1 MTDYK
6 NLKLIAT
13 SSPHIRA
20 AENTRSIML
29 DVIIAMMPAL
39 IWAIVKFGF
48 RALTLTAVSVV
59 GCMFFEW
66 GYRKLMKKPQ
76 SVNDL
81 SAAVT
86 GILLAFVCPV
96 NMPYWMILVGDFFAI
111 VVVKQLFGGIGN
123 NFANPAIAARIFL
136 LLSFSQPMTTWLQVE
151 GGRAVQGVYGATPLA
166 LISAGDT
173 ANLPSVMEML
183 LGTRGGCMGET
194 CAIALILGGVYMIW
208 KKVITPTIPLAFIGG
223 VFVLSLL
230 FGVNPVYE
238 LLGGGLM
245 LGAFFMAT
253 DYTTSPITEKGKI
266 IFGLG
271 CALITMVIRVF
282 GSYPEGVSYS
292 ILLMNIITPHINRMV
307 RNKAF
312 GGVQQ

>member
-1 MTDYK
+1 MS
-6 NLKLIAT
+6 NKLIV
-13 SSPHIRA
+13 SPSPHIRDHATTSTIMRDVLIGLAPAMIA
-20 AENTRSIML
+20 AVMI
-29 DVIIAMMPAL
+29 
-39 IWAIVKFGF
+39 FGF
-48 RALTLTAVSVV
+48 RALLMTAVCVAACIIFEYGTERILGRENTISDLSAVVTGVILSFNLPVQLPLWMAVV
-59 GCMFFEW
+59 GC
-66 GYRKLMKKPQ
+66 
-76 SVNDL
+76 
-81 SAAVT
+81 
-86 GILLAFVCPV
+86 
-96 NMPYWMILVGDFFAI
+96 FFAI
-111 VVVKQLFGGIGN
+111 VIVKQLFGGIGN

>member
-1 MTDYK
+1 MS
-6 NLKLIAT
+6 NKLIV
-13 SSPHIRA
+13 SPSPHIRDNATTSTIMRDVLIGLAPAMIA
-20 AENTRSIML
+20 AV
-29 DVIIAMMPAL
+29 VI
-39 IWAIVKFGF
+39 FGF
-48 RALTLTAVSVV
+48 RALLMTAVCVAACIIFEYGTERILGRENTISDLSAVVTGVILSFNLPVQLPLWMAVV
-59 GCMFFEW
+59 GC
-66 GYRKLMKKPQ
+66 
-76 SVNDL
+76 
-81 SAAVT
+81 
-86 GILLAFVCPV
+86 
-96 NMPYWMILVGDFFAI
+96 FFAI
-111 VVVKQLFGGIGN
+111 VIVKQLFGGIGN

-292 ILLMNIITPHINRMV
+292 ILLRNIITPHINRMV

>member
-1 MTDYK
+1 MS
-6 NLKLIAT
+6 NKLIV
-13 SSPHIRA
+13 SPSPHIRDNATTSTIMRDVLIGLAPAMIA
-20 AENTRSIML
+20 AV
-29 DVIIAMMPAL
+29 VI
-39 IWAIVKFGF
+39 FGF
-48 RALTLTAVSVV
+48 RALLMTAVCVAACIIFEYGTERILGRENTISDLSAVVTGVILSFNLPVQLPLWMAVV
-59 GCMFFEW
+59 GC
-66 GYRKLMKKPQ
+66 
-76 SVNDL
+76 
-81 SAAVT
+81 
-86 GILLAFVCPV
+86 
-96 NMPYWMILVGDFFAI
+96 FFAI
-111 VVVKQLFGGIGN
+111 VIVKQLFGGIGN

-208 KKVITPTIPLAFIGG
+208 TKVITPTIPLAFIGG

>member
-1 MTDYK
+1 MS
-6 NLKLIAT
+6 NKLIV
-13 SSPHIRA
+13 SPSPHIRDSASTSTIMRDVLIALAPAMVA
-20 AENTRSIML
+20 A
-29 DVIIAMMPAL
+29 VII
-39 IWAIVKFGF
+39 FGF
-48 RALTLTAVSVV
+48 RALLMTAVCVAACIV
-59 GCMFFEW
+59 FEY
-66 GYRKLMKKPQ
+66 GTERILDREVTI
-76 SVNDL
+76 SDL

-86 GILLAFVCPV
+86 GVILSFNLPV
-96 NMPYWMILVGDFFAI
+96 QLPLWMAVVGCFFAI
-111 VVVKQLFGGIGN
+111 VIVKQLFGGIGN

-136 LLSFSQPMTTWLQVE
+136 LLSFSQQMTTWLQVDN
-151 GGRAVQGVYGATPLA
+151 GHAVEGVYGATPLA

-173 ANLPSVMEML
+173 ANLPSL
-183 LGTRGGCMGET
+183 LDMFLGVRGGCMGET
-194 CAIALILGGVYMIW
+194 CALALLIGGIYLIYR
-208 KKVITPTIPLAFIGG
+208 KVITITIPLSFIGG

-230 FGVNPVYE
+230 FGVDPLYQV
-238 LLGGGLM
+238 LGGGLM
-245 LGAFFMAT
+245 IGAFFMAT

>member
-1 MTDYK
+1 M
-6 NLKLIAT
+6 IV
-13 SSPHIRA
+13 SPSPHIRDNATTSTIMRDVLIGLAPAMIA
-20 AENTRSIML
+20 AV
-29 DVIIAMMPAL
+29 VI
-39 IWAIVKFGF
+39 FGF
-48 RALTLTAVSVV
+48 RALLMTAVCVAACIIFEYGTERILGRENTISDLSAVVTGVILSFNLPVQLPLWMAVV
-59 GCMFFEW
+59 GC
-66 GYRKLMKKPQ
+66 
-76 SVNDL
+76 
-81 SAAVT
+81 
-86 GILLAFVCPV
+86 
-96 NMPYWMILVGDFFAI
+96 FFAI
-111 VVVKQLFGGIGN
+111 VIVKQLFGGIGN

>member
-1 MTDYK
+1 LS
-6 NLKLIAT
+6 NKLIVSA
-13 SSPHIRA
+13 SPHIRDDA
-20 AENTRSIML
+20 TTSTIMR
-29 DVIIAMMPAL
+29 DVLIGLTPAL
-39 IWAIVKFGF
+39 IAATIIFGF
-48 RALTLTAVSVV
+48 RALLLTAVCVASCVV
-59 GCMFFEW
+59 FEY
-66 GYRKLMKKPQ
+66 GTERILGRQ
-76 SVNDL
+76 NTISDL

-86 GILLAFVCPV
+86 GMILAFNLPV
-96 NMPYWMILVGDFFAI
+96 QLPLWMAVVGCFFAI
-111 VVVKQLFGGIGN
+111 VIVKQLFGGIGN

-136 LLSFSQPMTTWLQVE
+136 LLSFSQPMTTWLQVQ
-151 GGRAVQGVYGATPLA
+151 GGKAVQGVYGATPLA

-173 ANLPSVMEML
+173 ANLPSMMEMF
-183 LGTRGGCMGET
+183 LGARGGCMGET
-194 CAIALILGGVYMIW
+194 CALALIIGGVYLIW
-208 KKVITPTIPLAFIGG
+208 RKVITPTIPLSFIGG
-223 VFVLSLL
+223 VLVLSLL
-230 FGVNPVYE
+230 FGVDPMYE
-238 LLGGGLM
+238 VLAGGLL

-253 DYTTSPITEKGKI
+253 DYTTSPITEKGKL

>member
-1 MTDYK
+1 MS
-6 NLKLIAT
+6 NKLIV
-13 SSPHIRA
+13 SPSPHIRDNATTSTIMRDVLIGLAPAMIA
-20 AENTRSIML
+20 AV
-29 DVIIAMMPAL
+29 VI
-39 IWAIVKFGF
+39 FGF
-48 RALTLTAVSVV
+48 RALLMTAVCVAACIIFEYGTERILGRENTISDLSAVVTGVILSFNLPVQLPLWMAVV
-59 GCMFFEW
+59 GC
-66 GYRKLMKKPQ
+66 
-76 SVNDL
+76 
-81 SAAVT
+81 
-86 GILLAFVCPV
+86 
-96 NMPYWMILVGDFFAI
+96 FFAI
-111 VVVKQLFGGIGN
+111 VIVKQLFGGIGN

-151 GGRAVQGVYGATPLA
+151 GGRAVQGVYVATPLA

>member
-1 MTDYK
+1 MS
-6 NLKLIAT
+6 NKLIV
-13 SSPHIRA
+13 SPSPHIRDNTTTSTIMRDVLIGLAPAMIA
-20 AENTRSIML
+20 AV
-29 DVIIAMMPAL
+29 VI
-39 IWAIVKFGF
+39 FGF
-48 RALTLTAVSVV
+48 RALLMTAVCVAACIIFEYGTERILGRENTISDLSAVVTGVILSFNLPVQLPLWMAVV
-59 GCMFFEW
+59 GC
-66 GYRKLMKKPQ
+66 
-76 SVNDL
+76 
-81 SAAVT
+81 
-86 GILLAFVCPV
+86 
-96 NMPYWMILVGDFFAI
+96 FFAI
-111 VVVKQLFGGIGN
+111 VIVKQLFGGIGN

>member
-1 MTDYK
+1 LS
-6 NLKLIAT
+6 NKLIV
-13 SSPHIRA
+13 SPSPHIRDNATTSTIMRDVLIGLAPAMIA
-20 AENTRSIML
+20 AV
-29 DVIIAMMPAL
+29 VI
-39 IWAIVKFGF
+39 FGF
-48 RALTLTAVSVV
+48 RALLMTAVCVAACIIFEYGTERILGRENTISDLSAVVTGVILSFNLPVQLPLWMAVV
-59 GCMFFEW
+59 GC
-66 GYRKLMKKPQ
+66 
-76 SVNDL
+76 
-81 SAAVT
+81 
-86 GILLAFVCPV
+86 
-96 NMPYWMILVGDFFAI
+96 FFAI
-111 VVVKQLFGGIGN
+111 VIVKQLFGGIGN

>member
-1 MTDYK
+1 MS
-6 NLKLIAT
+6 NKLIV
-13 SSPHIRA
+13 SPSPHIRDNATTSTIMRDVLIGLAPAMIA
-20 AENTRSIML
+20 AV
-29 DVIIAMMPAL
+29 VI
-39 IWAIVKFGF
+39 FGF
-48 RALTLTAVSVV
+48 RALLMTAVCVAACIIFEYGTERILGRENTISDLSAVVTGVILSFNLPVQLPLWMAVV
-59 GCMFFEW
+59 GC
-66 GYRKLMKKPQ
+66 
-76 SVNDL
+76 
-81 SAAVT
+81 
-86 GILLAFVCPV
+86 
-96 NMPYWMILVGDFFAI
+96 FFAI
-111 VVVKQLFGGIGN
+111 VIVKQLFGGIGN

-151 GGRAVQGVYGATPLA
+151 GGRAAQGVYGATPLA

>member
-1 MTDYK
+1 MS
-6 NLKLIAT
+6 NKLIV
-13 SSPHIRA
+13 SPSPHIRDNATTSTIMRDVLIGLAPAMIA
-20 AENTRSIML
+20 AV
-29 DVIIAMMPAL
+29 VI
-39 IWAIVKFGF
+39 FGF
-48 RALTLTAVSVV
+48 RALLMTAVCVAACIIFEYGTERILGRENTISDLSAVVTGVILSFNLPVQLPLWMAVV
-59 GCMFFEW
+59 GC
-66 GYRKLMKKPQ
+66 
-76 SVNDL
+76 
-81 SAAVT
+81 
-86 GILLAFVCPV
+86 
-96 NMPYWMILVGDFFAI
+96 FFAI
-111 VVVKQLFGGIGN
+111 VIVKQLFGGIGN

>member
-1 MTDYK
+1 MS
-6 NLKLIAT
+6 NKLIVSA
-13 SSPHIRA
+13 SPHIRDHATTSTIMRDVLIALAPAMIA
-20 AENTRSIML
+20 AT
-29 DVIIAMMPAL
+29 II
-39 IWAIVKFGF
+39 FGF
-48 RALTLTAVSVV
+48 RALLMTAVCVATCV
-59 GCMFFEW
+59 FFEYATERIL
-66 GYRKLMKKPQ
+66 GRTNTI
-76 SVNDL
+76 SDL

-86 GILLAFVCPV
+86 GVILSFNLPV
-96 NMPYWMILVGDFFAI
+96 QLPIWMAVLGCFFAI

-136 LLSFSQPMTTWLQVE
+136 LLSFSQPMTTWLKVE
-151 GGRAVQGVYGATPLA
+151 GGRAVEGVFGATPLA

-173 ANLPSVMEML
+173 QSLPSLMDMF

-194 CAIALILGGVYMIW
+194 CALALLLGGIYLIYR
-208 KKVITPTIPLAFIGG
+208 KVITVTIPLSFIGG
-223 VFVLSLL
+223 VLVLSVL
-230 FGVNPVYE
+230 FGVDPMYE
-238 LLGGGLM
+238 LMGGGLL

-253 DYTTSPITEKGKI
+253 DYTTSPITEKGKV

>member
-1 MTDYK
+1 MS
-6 NLKLIAT
+6 NKLIV
-13 SSPHIRA
+13 SPSPHIRDNATTSTIMRDVLIGLAPAMIA
-20 AENTRSIML
+20 AV
-29 DVIIAMMPAL
+29 VI
-39 IWAIVKFGF
+39 FGF
-48 RALTLTAVSVV
+48 RALLMTAVCVAACIIFEYGTERILGRENTISDLSAVVTGVILSFNLPVQLPLWMAVV
-59 GCMFFEW
+59 GC
-66 GYRKLMKKPQ
+66 
-76 SVNDL
+76 
-81 SAAVT
+81 
-86 GILLAFVCPV
+86 
-96 NMPYWMILVGDFFAI
+96 FFAI
-111 VVVKQLFGGIGN
+111 VIVKQLFGGIGN

-253 DYTTSPITEKGKI
+253 DYTTSPITEKGKV

>member
-1 MTDYK
+1 MS
-6 NLKLIAT
+6 NKLIV
-13 SSPHIRA
+13 SPSPHIRDNATTSTIMRDVLIGLAPAMIA
-20 AENTRSIML
+20 AV
-29 DVIIAMMPAL
+29 VI
-39 IWAIVKFGF
+39 FGF
-48 RALTLTAVSVV
+48 RALLMTAVCVAACIIFEYGTERILGRENTISDLSAVVTGVILSFTLPVQLPLWMAVV
-59 GCMFFEW
+59 GC
-66 GYRKLMKKPQ
+66 
-76 SVNDL
+76 
-81 SAAVT
+81 
-86 GILLAFVCPV
+86 
-96 NMPYWMILVGDFFAI
+96 FFAI
-111 VVVKQLFGGIGN
+111 VIVKQLFGGIGN

>member
-1 MTDYK
+1 MS
-6 NLKLIAT
+6 NKLIV
-13 SSPHIRA
+13 SPSPHIRDNATTSTIMRDVLIGLAPAMIA
-20 AENTRSIML
+20 AV
-29 DVIIAMMPAL
+29 VI
-39 IWAIVKFGF
+39 FGF
-48 RALTLTAVSVV
+48 RALLMTAVCVAACIIFEYGTERILGRENTISDLSAVVTGVILSFNLPVQLPLWMAVV
-59 GCMFFEW
+59 GC
-66 GYRKLMKKPQ
+66 
-76 SVNDL
+76 
-81 SAAVT
+81 
-86 GILLAFVCPV
+86 
-96 NMPYWMILVGDFFAI
+96 FFAI
-111 VVVKQLFGGIGN
+111 VIVKQLFGGIGN

-151 GGRAVQGVYGATPLA
+151 GERAVQGVYGATPLA

>member
-1 MTDYK
+1 MS
-6 NLKLIAT
+6 NKLIV
-13 SSPHIRA
+13 SPSPHIRDNATTSTIMRDVLIGLAPAMIA
-20 AENTRSIML
+20 AV
-29 DVIIAMMPAL
+29 VI
-39 IWAIVKFGF
+39 FGF
-48 RALTLTAVSVV
+48 RALLMTAVCVAACIIFEYGTERILGRENTISDLSAVVTGVILSFNLPVQLPLWMAVV
-59 GCMFFEW
+59 GC
-66 GYRKLMKKPQ
+66 
-76 SVNDL
+76 
-81 SAAVT
+81 
-86 GILLAFVCPV
+86 
-96 NMPYWMILVGDFFAI
+96 FFAI
-111 VVVKQLFGGIGN
+111 VIVKQLFGGIGN

-166 LISAGDT
+166 MISAGDT

-253 DYTTSPITEKGKI
+253 DYTTSPITEKGKV

>member
-1 MTDYK
+1 MS
-6 NLKLIAT
+6 NKLIV
-13 SSPHIRA
+13 SPSPHIRDNATTSTIMRDVLIGLAPAMIA
-20 AENTRSIML
+20 AV
-29 DVIIAMMPAL
+29 VI
-39 IWAIVKFGF
+39 FGF
-48 RALTLTAVSVV
+48 RALLMTAVCVAACIIFEYGTERILGRENTISDLSAVVTGVILSFNLPVQLPLWMAVV
-59 GCMFFEW
+59 GC
-66 GYRKLMKKPQ
+66 
-76 SVNDL
+76 
-81 SAAVT
+81 
-86 GILLAFVCPV
+86 
-96 NMPYWMILVGDFFAI
+96 FFAI
-111 VVVKQLFGGIGN
+111 VIVKQLFGGIGN

-245 LGAFFMAT
+245 LGAFLMAT

>member
-1 MTDYK
+1 MS
-6 NLKLIAT
+6 NKLIVSA
-13 SSPHIRA
+13 SPHIRDCATTSTIMRDVLIALAPAMIA
-20 AENTRSIML
+20 AT
-29 DVIIAMMPAL
+29 L
-39 IWAIVKFGF
+39 IFGF
-48 RALTLTAVSVV
+48 RAILMTAVCVLACIV
-59 GCMFFEW
+59 FEYATERVL
-66 GYRKLMKKPQ
+66 GRENTI
-76 SVNDL
+76 SDL

-86 GILLAFVCPV
+86 GVILSFNLPV
-96 NMPYWMILVGDFFAI
+96 QLPIWMAVVGCFFAI
-111 VVVKQLFGGIGN
+111 VIVKQLFGGIGN

-136 LLSFSQPMTTWLQVE
+136 LLSFSQPMTSWLAVENGKAVE
-151 GGRAVQGVYGATPLA
+151 GVFGATPLA
-166 LISAGDT
+166 QIAAGET
-173 ANLPSVMEML
+173 ANLPSLMDMF

-194 CAIALILGGVYMIW
+194 CALALIIGGVYLIW
-208 KKVITPTIPLAFIGG
+208 RKVITITIPLSFIGG

-230 FGVNPVYE
+230 FGVDPMYQV
-238 LLGGGLM
+238 LGGGLM
-245 LGAFFMAT
+245 IGAFFMAT

-292 ILLMNIITPHINRMV
+292 ILLMNIVTPHINRMV

>member
-1 MTDYK
+1 MS
-6 NLKLIAT
+6 NKLIV
-13 SSPHIRA
+13 SPSPHIRDNATTSTIMRDVLIGLAPAMIA
-20 AENTRSIML
+20 AV
-29 DVIIAMMPAL
+29 VI
-39 IWAIVKFGF
+39 FGF
-48 RALTLTAVSVV
+48 RALLAACIIFEYGTERILGRENTISDLSAVVTGVILSFNLPVQLPLWMAVV
-59 GCMFFEW
+59 GC
-66 GYRKLMKKPQ
+66 
-76 SVNDL
+76 
-81 SAAVT
+81 
-86 GILLAFVCPV
+86 
-96 NMPYWMILVGDFFAI
+96 FFAI
-111 VVVKQLFGGIGN
+111 VIVKQLFGGIGN

>member
-1 MTDYK
+1 MS
-6 NLKLIAT
+6 NKLIV
-13 SSPHIRA
+13 SPSPHIRDNATTSTIMRDVLIGLAPAMIA
-20 AENTRSIML
+20 AV
-29 DVIIAMMPAL
+29 VI
-39 IWAIVKFGF
+39 FGF
-48 RALTLTAVSVV
+48 RALLMTAVCVAACIIFEYGTERILGRENTISDLSAVVTGVILSFNLPVQLPLWMAVV
-59 GCMFFEW
+59 GC
-66 GYRKLMKKPQ
+66 
-76 SVNDL
+76 
-81 SAAVT
+81 
-86 GILLAFVCPV
+86 
-96 NMPYWMILVGDFFAI
+96 FFAI
-111 VVVKQLFGGIGN
+111 VIVKQLFGGIGN

-151 GGRAVQGVYGATPLA
+151 GGRAIQGVYGATPLA

>member
-1 MTDYK
+1 MS
-6 NLKLIAT
+6 NKLIV
-13 SSPHIRA
+13 SPSPHIRDNATTSTIMRDVLIGLAPAMIA
-20 AENTRSIML
+20 AV
-29 DVIIAMMPAL
+29 VI
-39 IWAIVKFGF
+39 FGF
-48 RALTLTAVSVV
+48 RALLMTAVCVAACIIFEYGTERILGRENTISDLSAVVTGVILSFNLPVQLPLWMAVV
-59 GCMFFEW
+59 GC
-66 GYRKLMKKPQ
+66 
-76 SVNDL
+76 
-81 SAAVT
+81 
-86 GILLAFVCPV
+86 
-96 NMPYWMILVGDFFAI
+96 FFAI
-111 VVVKQLFGGIGN
+111 VIVKQLFGGIGN
-123 NFANPAIAARIFL
+123 NFANPAIAARILL

>member
-1 MTDYK
+1 MRDV
-6 NLKLIAT
+6 LIGLA
-13 SSPHIRA
+13 PAMIA
-20 AENTRSIML
+20 AV
-29 DVIIAMMPAL
+29 VI
-39 IWAIVKFGF
+39 FGF
-48 RALTLTAVSVV
+48 RALLMTAVCVAACIIFEYGTERILGRENTISDLSAVVTGVILSFNLPVQLPLWMAVV
-59 GCMFFEW
+59 GC
-66 GYRKLMKKPQ
+66 
-76 SVNDL
+76 
-81 SAAVT
+81 
-86 GILLAFVCPV
+86 
-96 NMPYWMILVGDFFAI
+96 FFAI
-111 VVVKQLFGGIGN
+111 VIVKQLFGGIGN

-166 LISAGDT
+166 MISAGDT

>member
-1 MTDYK
+1 MS
-6 NLKLIAT
+6 NKLIV
-13 SSPHIRA
+13 SPSPHIRDNATTSTIMRDVLIGLAPAMIA
-20 AENTRSIML
+20 AV
-29 DVIIAMMPAL
+29 VI
-39 IWAIVKFGF
+39 FGF
-48 RALTLTAVSVV
+48 RALLMTAVCVAACIIFEYGTERILGRENTISDLSAVVTGVILSFNLPVQLPLWMAVV
-59 GCMFFEW
+59 GC
-66 GYRKLMKKPQ
+66 
-76 SVNDL
+76 
-81 SAAVT
+81 
-86 GILLAFVCPV
+86 
-96 NMPYWMILVGDFFAI
+96 FFAI
-111 VVVKQLFGGIGN
+111 VIVKQLFGGIGN

-292 ILLMNIITPHINRMV
+292 ILLMNIVTPHINRMV
-307 RNKAF
+307 RNKEF

>member
-1 MTDYK
+1 MS
-6 NLKLIAT
+6 NKLIV
-13 SSPHIRA
+13 SPSPHIRDNATTSTIMRDVLIGLAPAMIA
-20 AENTRSIML
+20 AV
-29 DVIIAMMPAL
+29 VI
-39 IWAIVKFGF
+39 FGF
-48 RALTLTAVSVV
+48 RALLMTAVCVAACIIFEYGTERILGRENTISDLSAVVTGVILSFNLPVQLPLWMAVV
-59 GCMFFEW
+59 GC
-66 GYRKLMKKPQ
+66 
-76 SVNDL
+76 
-81 SAAVT
+81 
-86 GILLAFVCPV
+86 
-96 NMPYWMILVGDFFAI
+96 FFAI
-111 VVVKQLFGGIGN
+111 VIVKQLFGGIGN

-307 RNKAF
+307 RKKAF

>member
-1 MTDYK
+1 MS
-6 NLKLIAT
+6 NKLIV
-13 SSPHIRA
+13 SPSPHIRDNATTSTIMRDVLIGLAPAMIA
-20 AENTRSIML
+20 AV
-29 DVIIAMMPAL
+29 VI
-39 IWAIVKFGF
+39 FGF
-48 RALTLTAVSVV
+48 RALLMTAVCVAACIIFEYGTERILGRENTIPDLSAVVTGVILSFNLPVQLPLWMAVV
-59 GCMFFEW
+59 GC
-66 GYRKLMKKPQ
+66 
-76 SVNDL
+76 
-81 SAAVT
+81 
-86 GILLAFVCPV
+86 
-96 NMPYWMILVGDFFAI
+96 FFAI
-111 VVVKQLFGGIGN
+111 VIVKQLFGGIGN

>member
-1 MTDYK
+1 MS
-6 NLKLIAT
+6 NKLIV
-13 SSPHIRA
+13 SPSPHIRDNATTSTIMRDVLIGLAPAMIA
-20 AENTRSIML
+20 AV
-29 DVIIAMMPAL
+29 VI
-39 IWAIVKFGF
+39 FGF
-48 RALTLTAVSVV
+48 RALLMTAVCVAACIIFEYGTERILGRENTISDLSAVVTGVILSFNLPVQLPLWMAVV
-59 GCMFFEW
+59 GC
-66 GYRKLMKKPQ
+66 
-76 SVNDL
+76 
-81 SAAVT
+81 
-86 GILLAFVCPV
+86 
-96 NMPYWMILVGDFFAI
+96 FFAI
-111 VVVKQLFGGIGN
+111 VIVKQLFGGIGN

-238 LLGGGLM
+238 LMGGGLM

>member
-1 MTDYK
+1 MRDV
-6 NLKLIAT
+6 LIGLA
-13 SSPHIRA
+13 PAMIA
-20 AENTRSIML
+20 AV
-29 DVIIAMMPAL
+29 VI
-39 IWAIVKFGF
+39 FGF
-48 RALTLTAVSVV
+48 RAPLMTAVCVAACIIFEYGTERILGRENTISDLSAVVTGVILSFNLPVQLPLWMAVV
-59 GCMFFEW
+59 GC
-66 GYRKLMKKPQ
+66 
-76 SVNDL
+76 
-81 SAAVT
+81 
-86 GILLAFVCPV
+86 
-96 NMPYWMILVGDFFAI
+96 FFAI
-111 VVVKQLFGGIGN
+111 VIVKQLFGGIGN

>member
-1 MTDYK
+1 MS
-6 NLKLIAT
+6 NKLIV
-13 SSPHIRA
+13 SPSPHIRDNATTSTIMRDVLIGLAPAMIA
-20 AENTRSIML
+20 AV
-29 DVIIAMMPAL
+29 VI
-39 IWAIVKFGF
+39 FGF
-48 RALTLTAVSVV
+48 RALLMTAVCVAACIIFEYGTERILGRENTISDLSAVVTGVILSFNLPVQLPLWMAVV
-59 GCMFFEW
+59 GC
-66 GYRKLMKKPQ
+66 
-76 SVNDL
+76 
-81 SAAVT
+81 
-86 GILLAFVCPV
+86 
-96 NMPYWMILVGDFFAI
+96 FFAI
-111 VVVKQLFGGIGN
+111 VIVKQLFGGIGN

-245 LGAFFMAT
+245 LGTFFMAT
-253 DYTTSPITEKGKI
+253 DYTTSPITEKGKV

>member
-1 MTDYK
+1 MS
-6 NLKLIAT
+6 NKLIV
-13 SSPHIRA
+13 SPSPHIRDNATTSTIMRDVLIGLAPAMIA
-20 AENTRSIML
+20 AV
-29 DVIIAMMPAL
+29 VI
-39 IWAIVKFGF
+39 FGF
-48 RALTLTAVSVV
+48 RALLMTAVCVAACIIFEYGTERILGRENTISDLSAVVTGVILSFNLPVQLPLWMAVV
-59 GCMFFEW
+59 GC
-66 GYRKLMKKPQ
+66 
-76 SVNDL
+76 
-81 SAAVT
+81 
-86 GILLAFVCPV
+86 
-96 NMPYWMILVGDFFAI
+96 FFAI
-111 VVVKQLFGGIGN
+111 VIVKQLFGGIGN

-183 LGTRGGCMGET
+183 LGTRGGSMGET

>member
-1 MTDYK
+1 MS
-6 NLKLIAT
+6 NKLIV
-13 SSPHIRA
+13 SPSPHIRGNATTSTIMRDVLIGLAPAMIA
-20 AENTRSIML
+20 AV
-29 DVIIAMMPAL
+29 VI
-39 IWAIVKFGF
+39 FGF
-48 RALTLTAVSVV
+48 RALLMTAVCVAACIIFEYGTERILGRENTISDLSAVVTGVILSFNLPVQLPLWMAVV
-59 GCMFFEW
+59 GC
-66 GYRKLMKKPQ
+66 
-76 SVNDL
+76 
-81 SAAVT
+81 
-86 GILLAFVCPV
+86 
-96 NMPYWMILVGDFFAI
+96 FFAI
-111 VVVKQLFGGIGN
+111 VIVKQLFGGIGN

>member
-1 MTDYK
+1 MS
-6 NLKLIAT
+6 NKLIV
-13 SSPHIRA
+13 SPSPHIRDHATTSTIMRDVLIGLAPAMIA
-20 AENTRSIML
+20 AV
-29 DVIIAMMPAL
+29 VI
-39 IWAIVKFGF
+39 FGF
-48 RALTLTAVSVV
+48 RALLMTAVCVAACIIFEYGTERILGRENTISDLSAVVTGVIFSFNLPVQLPLWMAVV
-59 GCMFFEW
+59 GC
-66 GYRKLMKKPQ
+66 
-76 SVNDL
+76 
-81 SAAVT
+81 
-86 GILLAFVCPV
+86 
-96 NMPYWMILVGDFFAI
+96 FFAI
-111 VVVKQLFGGIGN
+111 VIVKQLFGGIGN

-166 LISAGDT
+166 MISAGDT

-253 DYTTSPITEKGKI
+253 DYTTSPITEKGKV